1 MTIEI
6 SAYAMVGA
14 LIWGLV
20 VCFGRMSKRP
30 VFHWPATVYVEFL
43 RNTPVLIQMYAL
55 YFGLAVLGFRLSPIT
70 SGVLALAGQN
80 AAYLAEIYRAGI
92 QSVSTRQREAGLA
105 LGMRRGL
112 AMRLVILPLALSR
125 LIAPLGN
132 QLIVLIKDTSLVSS
146 ISVYELTMQGKMLA
160 EKSAATYEVFL
171 VIALFYL
178 GLTSIV
184 TLALQLYERKVRTAF

>member
-1 MTIEI
+1 MTVEI

-20 VCFGRMSKRP
+20 VCFGRMSKHP
-30 VFHWPATVYVEFL
+30 IFHGPATAYIEFL

-92 QSVSTRQREAGLA
+92 QSVSTRQLEAGLA
-105 LGMRRGL
+105 LGMRRRL
-112 AMRLVILPLALSR
+112 AMRLIILPLALSR
-125 LIAPLGN
+125 LIAPIGN

-160 EKSAATYEVFL
+160 ERSAATYEVFL

-178 GLTSIV
+178 ALTSIV
-184 TLALQLYERKVRTAF
+184 TLALQLYERKVRIAF

>member
-1 MTIEI
+1 MTVEV
-6 SAYAMVGA
+6 SAYAMAGA
-14 LIWGLV
+14 LVWGLV
-20 VCFGRMSKRP
+20 VCFGRMSRRAP
-30 VFHWPATVYVEFL
+30 FYWPATAYVEFL

-92 QSVSTRQREAGLA
+92 QSVSSRQLEAGLA
-105 LGMRRGL
+105 LGMRRRL

-125 LIAPLGN
+125 LIAPIGN

-146 ISVYELTMQGKMLA
+146 ISVYELTMQGKMLT
-160 EKSAATYEVFL
+160 ERSAATYEVFF
-171 VIALFYL
+171 VVALLYL
-178 GLTSIV
+178 GLTSLV
-184 TLALQLYERKVRTAF
+184 TLALQLCERRVRIVF